1 MNGLIQKKA
10 SGLAPSEKV
19 LAVWLGLVMLF
30 VHSCMRLVGCVCL
43 FYLCLFCMVFLV
55 QYMSRKTAAAEEEI
69 LLLST
74 LLKDVDQEAS

>member
-1 MNGLIQKKA
+1 
-10 SGLAPSEKV
+10 
-19 LAVWLGLVMLF
+19 
-30 VHSCMRLVGCVCL
+30 
-43 FYLCLFCMVFLV
+43 MVFLV